1 MVTAVLLFAVLVT
14 ALCIFNATQANAE
27 PSIALKLHK
36 DFGYSS
42 FGNDAQ
48 GNWTAQA
55 TVSEEVTRVEF
66 YLDNLLQLNDTQAP
80 FSWSYNTDN
89 YAQGL
94 HTIKAV
100 AYDTNGNNATAEA
113 QQNFVPF
120 PMDFTIGIVLAVVLI
135 LIAAVVVCIV
145 RIRRTKKRI

>member
-1 MVTAVLLFAVLVT
+1 MLGIIRTRYTVVTAVLLFTVLVT
-14 ALCIFNATQANAE
+14 ALFIFNATQVNAE

-48 GNWTAQA
+48 GNWTAQV
-55 TVSEEVTRVEF
+55 TVSEDATRVEF

-80 FSWSYNTDN
+80 FALSYNTDN

-94 HTIKAV
+94 HTIKPWLM
-100 AYDTNGNNATAEA
+100 TQTETMQPQKPNR
-113 QQNFVPF
+113 
-120 PMDFTIGIVLAVVLI
+120 I
-135 LIAAVVVCIV
+135 LFRFHGLHNRYCARCSFNLDSCSS
-145 RIRRTKKRI
+145 RMYR